1 MATVGS
7 LASFVDGKV
16 IGDPDREIQDVADL
30 QSAGPKDISFLSNDK
45 YMRQFVATG
54 AGAVLV
60 AAEIDAAPCVL
71 VVCDNPYLAMARIAV
86 ELHPPPVW
94 PAGVEVGAQ
103 VSNEAQVD
111 PTATIRVGAV
121 VDADVR
127 IGPRT
132 IVGAGCYVGIGA
144 RIGADVLLHPGAK
157 ILDRCILDDR
167 VILQAGAVIG
177 SDGFGYAP
185 GDGGKRHKIP
195 QVGIVHLESDVE
207 IGANC
212 TVDRATFG
220 VTRIGSGTKIDN
232 LVQIAHNVVTGSDCV
247 VVSQTGIAGSTTLG
261 DRVIIGAQ
269 VGIVGHVHIT
279 DDVMLGARSGVAN
292 DIKTSGIFSG
302 APTMPHRKWL
312 KMTMAQQVVPELRRR
327 VRALEKKLEALEST
341 SARAAKET

>member
-7 LASFVDGKV
+7 LAAFVDGKV

-30 QSAGPKDISFLSNDK
+30 QSAGPTDISFLSNPK
-45 YMRQFVATG
+45 YMRQFEATR

-60 AAEIDAAPCVL
+60 TKAVDPALCAL

-86 ELHPPPVW
+86 ELHPPPSW
-94 PAGVEVGAQ
+94 PAGVEVAAH
-103 VSNEAQVD
+103 VSSDAQVD

-121 VDADVR
+121 VDAEAR

-132 IVGAGCYVGIGA
+132 LIGAGCYVGSGA

-157 ILDRCILDDR
+157 VLDRCILDDR

-185 GDGGKRHKIP
+185 SDGGKRHKIP
-195 QVGIVHLESDVE
+195 QVGIVHLESGVE

-220 VTRIGSGTKIDN
+220 VTRIGSGSKIDN

-247 VVSQTGIAGSTTLG
+247 VVSQSGIAGSTTLG
-261 DRVIIGAQ
+261 DRVVIGAQ
-269 VGIVGHVHIT
+269 AGIVGHVHIT
-279 DDVMLGARSGVAN
+279 DDVMLGARSGVPN
-292 DIKTSGIFSG
+292 DIKSAGIYSG
-302 APTMPHRKWL
+302 APTMPHRDWL
-312 KMTMAQQVVPELRRR
+312 KMIMAQQAVPELRRR
-327 VRALEKKLEALEST
+327 VRALEKKLETLE
-341 SARAAKET
+341 A